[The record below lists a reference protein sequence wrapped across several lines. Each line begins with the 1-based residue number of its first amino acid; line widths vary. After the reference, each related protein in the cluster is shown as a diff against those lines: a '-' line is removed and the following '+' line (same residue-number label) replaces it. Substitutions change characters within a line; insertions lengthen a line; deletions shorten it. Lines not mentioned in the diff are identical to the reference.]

1 MVDDPYNQTPHCKP
15 DQFRAHTGN
24 LSQGCVDSQMT
35 QSEQEKRSSLY
46 PALHKQG
53 WSILLPTSAHHL
65 PVFSEETDHV
75 FTLTCLSI
83 SSTLQTGFHFSPL
96 FSMGLQRSSQAKL
109 SWEYVFAQLLC
120 QPSAPP
126 WVEMSSCNASHG
138 TGISK
143 ASTSSCIYS
152 GFSPAAVRA

>member
-65 PVFSEETDHV
+65 LVFSEETDHV

-83 SSTLQTGFHFSPL
+83 SSTLQMGFNFSPL

-120 QPSAPP
+120 QPWGQCKA
-126 WVEMSSCNASHG
+126 VLLERLASRWG
-138 TGISK
+138 PGESNFFWQ
-143 ASTSSCIYS
+143 SWDLTSL
-152 GFSPAAVRA
+152 